1 MRKQFLLL
9 LSLLL
14 YAVGVAAQAPDWGHI
29 PNTYPDEHVVYV
41 GLVDSNDR
49 PIYLH
54 ENSYLGA
61 FIDGECRGLVQATSK
76 YVNSGNEGIEIY
88 YFPMRING
96 TDKDEGKTI
105 TFRYLSDD
113 RLEYDL
119 SQAEPLTFKNN
130 ATTGTLSALYKLQF
144 IRPLYYSFTQTK
156 VEVNVGKSLDMMQF
170 IKFEPQN
177 ANVPQNP
184 EWDFANSKAYFEVV
198 DNQLIGKA
206 PIRDFYLGVNFGYLK
221 FNGERSSF
229 SVDVIQPATSLALLD
244 EYKDGITVNLGDTAA
259 LNSALRSCYTVE
271 PANYNEQLT
280 WKSSDETAIV
290 PLAGTAQG
298 KFDPQKTGTY
308 TMTLSG
314 ANVSVSLKVTVVKGV
329 THILPVGKV
338 SIINMYVGESL
349 TKLLPAGYEVYP
361 TDATDTR
368 VVYTIDNINNTV
380 PILQDNNGDIVGA
393 NPGMASV
400 KITSVQNPKAF
411 ITYYVYVKP
420 NVATLSFK
428 QAEMSISKPESD
440 TDQTDFSKEIRAN
453 IVFAP
458 SWPQYSQDDPS
469 TMLNIASTEI
479 DVINVNYGFM
489 TDTLYACPGKLG
501 QSLVKVKYSTA
512 LTQATDSGLVDT
524 IVELAD
530 SFKVNVVNGIKGF
543 TLEQYIKIGNTDTYE
558 LTLTPDPVGSIVDPS
573 RISVEINSSMECP
586 EEWKLATLTAVD
598 KTGLKYTVVPASVGK
613 GTISVSLDGKEVA
626 TSTLVIGQRYMQ
638 KAGWK
643 WASFY
648 DANTTWNSPD
658 VLLGDVVEE
667 IRTADALLHN
677 DPEYGYFG
685 NVYGLNSGVCYKIKV
700 SDKEP
705 GYLDLL
711 VTEGYTT
718 TTSYDMAP
726 MWNWLAN
733 PYQYDHDIYAA
744 LNNADS
750 GNKFTDGDRIVS
762 KDDGFAEYM
771 QGKWTGS
778 LSVLRAGHGYMFY
791 NASTETTT
799 ITYAY
804 EYGMPQGKPVMNAPQ
819 RNRTIWVYNSAPF
832 ADNMTIVADL
842 GEAYSTDNFSVGA
855 FVGDECRGEGMM
867 IDGKCFITAHA
878 DKGETIS
885 FRLYNETTGE
895 MRSIDET
902 LLFAKTAG
910 SIKAPFRMNVG
921 GVITGINASDIERSG
936 IAIVDGQITVRGLD
950 VKSIIVCNAAGAIVS
965 TGATTINGLPSG
977 VYVVK
982 VMTNNGK
989 TVTKKIVK

>member
-1 MRKQFLLL
+1 M
-9 LSLLL
+9 
-14 YAVGVAAQAPDWGHI
+14 AAQKPDWGY
-29 PNTYPDEHVVYV
+29 NQNAYPDEHVVYV
-41 GLVDSNDR
+41 GLVNSDGK
-49 PIYLH
+49 PLYLH

-61 FIDGECRGLVQATSK
+61 FIDGECRGLDNAQLTYGKNNNV
-76 YVNSGNEGIEIY
+76 IW
-88 YFPMRING
+88 YFPLRIKGSAGDN
-96 TDKDEGKTI
+96 GKTI
-105 TFRYLSDD
+105 SFRYRSHDG
-113 RLEYDL
+113 LEYDL
-119 SQAEPLTFKNN
+119 SEKSPLTYQNA
-130 ATTGTLSALYKLQF
+130 ATTGTLSALYNLQF
-144 IRPLYYSFTQTK
+144 VQPLYYSFTQTNVSVK
-156 VEVNVGKSLDMMQF
+156 VGEKLDMMQF
-170 IKFEPQN
+170 IKFDPEN

-184 EWDFANSKAYFEVV
+184 EWDFANSKAFFEVV

-206 PIRDFYLGVNFGYLK
+206 PARDYYLGVRFGDLK
-221 FNGERSSF
+221 FNGEQWAF

-259 LNSALRSCYTVE
+259 LNSALRNCYTVE

-290 PLAGTAQG
+290 PLDGTAQG
-298 KFDPQKTGTY
+298 KFSPQKTGTY

-314 ANVSVSLKVTVVKGV
+314 ENVSVSLKVTVVKGV
-329 THILPVGKV
+329 IGIYPVGKV
-338 SIINMYVGESL
+338 STINMYVGESL

-361 TDATDTR
+361 ADATDTR
-368 VVYTIDNINNTV
+368 VVYTIDNVNNTV
-380 PILQDNNGDIVGA
+380 PILQDINGDIVGA
-393 NPGMASV
+393 NPGMARV
-400 KITSVQNPKAF
+400 KIESVQNPMAS
-411 ITYYVYVKP
+411 IWYSVNVMP

-428 QAEMSISKPESD
+428 QTEMSISKPEND
-440 TDQTDFSKEIRAN
+440 TDPTDFSKEIRDN

-458 SWPQYSQDDPS
+458 SWPQYTNGGSALAIVS
-469 TMLNIASTEI
+469 TNDNVLS
-479 DVINVNYGFM
+479 VNYDFM
-489 TDTLYACPGKLG
+489 IDSLYAQPIQLG
-501 QSLVKVKYSTA
+501 QATVKVEYSTA

-744 LNNADS
+744 LNAAVS

-842 GEAYSTDNFSVGA
+842 GDAYSTDNFSVGA

-936 IAIVDGQITVRGLD
+936 IAIADGQITVRGLD

>member
-1 MRKQFLLL
+1 M
-9 LSLLL
+9 
-14 YAVGVAAQAPDWGHI
+14 AAQKPDWGY
-29 PNTYPDEHVVYV
+29 NQNAYPDEHVVYV
-41 GLVDSNDR
+41 GLVNSDGK
-49 PIYLH
+49 PLYLH

-61 FIDGECRGLVQATSK
+61 FIDGECRGLDNAQLTYGKNNNV
-76 YVNSGNEGIEIY
+76 IW
-88 YFPMRING
+88 YFPLRIKGSAGDN
-96 TDKDEGKTI
+96 GKTI
-105 TFRYLSDD
+105 SFRYRSHDG
-113 RLEYDL
+113 LEYDL
-119 SQAEPLTFKNN
+119 SEKSPLTYQNA
-130 ATTGTLSALYKLQF
+130 ATTGTLSALYNLQF
-144 IRPLYYSFTQTK
+144 VQPLYYSFTQTNVSVK
-156 VEVNVGKSLDMMQF
+156 VGEKLDMMQF
-170 IKFEPQN
+170 IKFDPEN

-184 EWDFANSKAYFEVV
+184 EWDFANSKAFFEVV

-206 PIRDFYLGVNFGYLK
+206 PARNYYLGVRFGDLK
-221 FNGERSSF
+221 FNGQTSSF

-259 LNSALRSCYTVE
+259 LNSALRNCYTVE

-290 PLAGTAQG
+290 PLVGSSQG
-298 KFDPQKTGTY
+298 KFSPQKTGTY

-314 ANVSVSLKVTVVKGV
+314 ENVSVSLKVTVVKGV
-329 THILPVGKV
+329 IGIYPVGKV
-338 SIINMYVGESL
+338 STINMYVGESL

-361 TDATDTR
+361 ADATDTR
-368 VVYTIDNINNTV
+368 VVYTIDNVNNTV
-380 PILQDNNGDIVGA
+380 PILQDINGDIVGA
-393 NPGMASV
+393 NPGMARV
-400 KITSVQNPKAF
+400 KIESVQNPMAS
-411 ITYYVYVKP
+411 IWYSVNVMP

-428 QAEMSISKPESD
+428 QTEMSISKPEND
-440 TDQTDFSKEIRAN
+440 TDPTDFSKEIRDN

-458 SWPQYSQDDPS
+458 SWPQYTNGGSALAIVS
-469 TMLNIASTEI
+469 TNDNVLS
-479 DVINVNYGFM
+479 VNYDFM
-489 TDTLYACPGKLG
+489 IDSLYAQPIQLG
-501 QSLVKVKYSTA
+501 QATVKVEYSTA

-543 TLEQYIKIGNTDTYE
+543 TLEQYIEIGNTDTYE

-667 IRTADALLHN
+667 IRTADALLYN

-744 LNNADS
+744 LNAAVS

-842 GEAYSTDNFSVGA
+842 GDAYRTDNFSVGA

-936 IAIVDGQITVRGLD
+936 IAIADGQITVRGLD

>member
-1 MRKQFLLL
+1 M
-9 LSLLL
+9 
-14 YAVGVAAQAPDWGHI
+14 AAQAPDWGYN
-29 PNTYPDEHVVYV
+29 PNAYPDEHVVYV
-41 GLVDSNDR
+41 GLVNSDGK
-49 PIYLH
+49 PLYLH

-61 FIDGECRGLVQATSK
+61 FIDGECRGLDNAQLTYGKNNNV
-76 YVNSGNEGIEIY
+76 IW
-88 YFPMRING
+88 YFPLRIKGSAGDN
-96 TDKDEGKTI
+96 GKTI
-105 TFRYLSDD
+105 SFRYRSHDG
-113 RLEYDL
+113 LEYDL
-119 SQAEPLTFKNN
+119 SEKSPLTYQNA
-130 ATTGTLSALYKLQF
+130 ATTGTLSALYNLQF
-144 IRPLYYSFTQTK
+144 VQPLYYSFTQTNVSVK
-156 VEVNVGKSLDMMQF
+156 VGEKLDMMQF
-170 IKFEPQN
+170 IKFDPEN

-184 EWDFANSKAYFEVV
+184 EWDFANSKAFFEVV

-206 PIRDFYLGVNFGYLK
+206 PARNYYLGVRFGDLK
-221 FNGERSSF
+221 FNGQTSSF

-259 LNSALRSCYTVE
+259 LNSALRNCYTVE

-290 PLAGTAQG
+290 PLVGSSQG
-298 KFDPQKTGTY
+298 KFSPQKTGTY

-314 ANVSVSLKVTVVKGV
+314 ENVSVSLKVTVVKGV
-329 THILPVGKV
+329 IGIYPVGKV
-338 SIINMYVGESL
+338 STINMYVGESL

-361 TDATDTR
+361 ADATDTR
-368 VVYTIDNINNTV
+368 VVYTIDNVNNTV
-380 PILQDNNGDIVGA
+380 PILQDINGDIVGA
-393 NPGMASV
+393 NPGMARV
-400 KITSVQNPKAF
+400 KIESVQNPMAS
-411 ITYYVYVKP
+411 IWYSVNVMP

-428 QAEMSISKPESD
+428 QTEMSISKPEND
-440 TDQTDFSKEIRAN
+440 TDPTDFSKEIRDN

-458 SWPQYSQDDPS
+458 SWPQYTNGGLALAIVS
-469 TMLNIASTEI
+469 TNDNVLS
-479 DVINVNYGFM
+479 VNYDFM
-489 TDTLYACPGKLG
+489 IDSLYAQPIQLG
-501 QSLVKVKYSTA
+501 QATVKVEYSTA

-744 LNNADS
+744 LNAAVS

-842 GEAYSTDNFSVGA
+842 GDAYSTDNFSVGA

-895 MRSIDET
+895 MCSIDET

-936 IAIVDGQITVRGLD
+936 IAIADGQITVRGLD

>member
-1 MRKQFLLL
+1 M
-9 LSLLL
+9 
-14 YAVGVAAQAPDWGHI
+14 AAQKPDWGY
-29 PNTYPDEHVVYV
+29 NQNAYPDEHVVYV
-41 GLVDSNDR
+41 GLVNSDGK
-49 PIYLH
+49 PLYLH

-61 FIDGECRGLVQATSK
+61 FIDGECRGLDNAQLTYGKNNNV
-76 YVNSGNEGIEIY
+76 IW
-88 YFPMRING
+88 YFPLRIKGSAGDN
-96 TDKDEGKTI
+96 GKTI
-105 TFRYLSDD
+105 SFRYRSHDG
-113 RLEYDL
+113 LEYDL
-119 SQAEPLTFKNN
+119 SEKSPLTYQNA
-130 ATTGTLSALYKLQF
+130 ATTGTLSALYNLQF
-144 IRPLYYSFTQTK
+144 VQPLYYSFTQTNVSVK
-156 VEVNVGKSLDMMQF
+156 VGEKLDMMQF
-170 IKFEPQN
+170 IKFDPEN

-184 EWDFANSKAYFEVV
+184 EWDFANSKAFFEVV

-206 PIRDFYLGVNFGYLK
+206 PVRGFYLGVRFGDLK

-259 LNSALRSCYTVE
+259 LNSALRNCYTVE

-290 PLAGTAQG
+290 PLVGTSQG
-298 KFDPQKTGTY
+298 KFSPQKTGTY

-314 ANVSVSLKVTVVKGV
+314 ANASLQLKVTVVKGV

-361 TDATDTR
+361 ADATDTR
-368 VVYTIDNINNTV
+368 VVYTIDNVNNTV
-380 PILQDNNGDIVGA
+380 PILQDINGDIVGA
-393 NPGMASV
+393 NPGMARV
-400 KITSVQNPKAF
+400 KIESVQNPMAS
-411 ITYYVYVKP
+411 IWYSVNVMP

-428 QAEMSISKPESD
+428 QTEMSISKPEND
-440 TDQTDFSKEIRAN
+440 TDPTDFSKEIRDN

-458 SWPQYSQDDPS
+458 SWPQYTNGGSALAIVS
-469 TMLNIASTEI
+469 TNDNVLS
-479 DVINVNYGFM
+479 VNYDFM
-489 TDTLYACPGKLG
+489 IDSLYAQPIQLG
-501 QSLVKVKYSTA
+501 QATVKVEYSTA

-744 LNNADS
+744 LNAAVS

-842 GEAYSTDNFSVGA
+842 GDAYSTDNFSVGA

-921 GVITGINASDIERSG
+921 GVIIGINASDIERSG
-936 IAIVDGQITVRGLD
+936 IAIADGQITVRGLD